1 MTGAWKI
8 AVIVPEA
15 AVEPFA
21 AAIEVFASA
30 TAAFEASPGGDWA
43 VEGYA
48 VGMPDGPSLRAAIA
62 LAALAAD
69 IAEPDL
75 ICGPLPERDWVAD
88 NQASFKPIR
97 AGRYDVRPTHEGA
110 APAGSIEVRLDAGP
124 AFGTGAHGSTRGCL
138 LALDSIARRG
148 RPRSLLDLGCGS
160 GILAIAM
167 AKTWRR
173 PVVALDIDSDAV
185 DVTAE
190 NAIRNGVGRFVRP
203 VLSDGPQHRLVRR
216 NTPFDLI
223 VANILAGPLA
233 SMAPQVASLLMPGGT
248 VVLSG
253 LLLSQAAWVTGAY
266 RRQGLVL
273 SRRFV
278 LDEWATLVMERPV
291 HALAGDAPHL

>member
-21 AAIEVFASA
+21 AAFEAFAPA
-30 TAAFEASPGGDWA
+30 TAAFEASPGGDWT
-43 VEGYA
+43 VEGYTL
-48 VGMPDGPSLRAAIA
+48 GMPDAPSLRAAVA
-62 LAALAAD
+62 LAALAAG
-69 IAEPDL
+69 IAEPEL

-97 AGRYDVRPTHEGA
+97 AGRYDVRPTHEA
-110 APAGSIEVRLDAGP
+110 VAPPGSIEVRLDAGP

-138 LALDSIARRG
+138 LALDGLARRG
-148 RPRSLLDLGCGS
+148 RPDGMLDLGCGS

-173 PVVALDIDSDAV
+173 PVVALDIDADAV
-185 DVTAE
+185 SVTAE
-190 NAIRNGVGRFVRP
+190 NAMLNGVGRFVRP
-203 VLSDGPQHRLVRR
+203 VLSDGPRHRLVRR
-216 NTPFDLI
+216 NAPFGLI

-233 SMAPQVASLLMPGGT
+233 AMAPQVAALLKPGGAL
-248 VVLSG
+248 VLSG

-266 RRQGLVL
+266 RRRGLVL
-273 SRRFV
+273 VRRIV
-278 LDEWATLVMERPV
+278 LDEWATLVMERSA
-291 HALAGDAPHL
+291 HALAGDASHL